1 MYRKK
6 GLKKVMLFGLTLWFA
21 GVGLRQ
27 DVAHVYAS
35 ETPNDSD
42 SLSTSQ
48 TTNDSKRTPTQES
61 SDTLDSSMPKIAPQ
75 IEGQSPSL
83 VRAAPTLVKTP
94 TSVVQKV
101 ARAATTYKIQDL
113 IDQGVIKT
121 TVAWGLYSQ
130 SEDDVAQGYTG
141 TYYPESI
148 EFSVLPNDVLQPGDT
163 ISFGV
168 LRYTGKLSGQGPV
181 TMGSVSLK
189 DLGQYDGKSLVLGSQ
204 YVPGKAVDVSSK
216 LPKSSGG
223 VATLTTEQSPDYT
236 AAYAGSTINGTKSSV
251 TVIPATHFNGFQVTK
266 SAVGSDKKG
275 TLTLSGY
282 TKDQTYFQ
290 SALDGVPNLKG
301 VPTENYVRIYRI
313 DKASAQ
319 NINKV
324 TFDLKTYMPALMP
337 DGQHM
342 AAKAGTTGP
351 MLFIKAPAAVP
362 INNSGSVAAD
372 ASDDEII
379 TKTSPQTYGVLHNS
393 DGSMTLYLNYGNLTR
408 PYELPVET
416 ITKGVMNNSWEG
428 TQAGLDYALN
438 RLANNNYSALATST
452 FFTMN
457 ISFND
462 PSIENTVQAT
472 YKDTLNNTETINQS
486 SSPPSASTDGQTTI
500 KVHYVDQN
508 NKYIKPIETHY
519 GWPDVDQLQITPQDL
534 TIPGYTLDKA
544 NLPAGADPET
554 GALTLSYP
562 KAAGKV
568 DDILYHFTQ
577 NKQKINVTYIDD
589 TTGKQLAVDTM
600 SGVVD
605 ENSKYN
611 TQTKIAD
618 YVKQGYQLVSDETNG
633 ATLLFSDQDQSFTVH
648 LKHAIKAMP
657 DETKQVTRTIHYR
670 YQSGKQAAPD
680 SVDKITFTRHDQ
692 IDQVTNQSVGLTAW
706 QATNGKTSFAEQA
719 SPLIKGYTAD
729 QLMVPGV
736 ETVNQD
742 TPDSTTT
749 VTYTGQA
756 QKATVTY
763 QRSDNQTVVQVDQ
776 LTGITGEKSSYRT
789 TATLAALADKGYS
802 VIDDPY
808 PSDGLVFDDDVT
820 VDQNVTVLLKYNP
833 YYNRVYFKSV
843 PNEMDFGQHQLAN
856 HTESYQPT
864 LDQSLSI
871 QDERALGLT
880 WTLKAALVQPFVGS
894 ARNQPLTGDLTYQQ
908 ANEMPTLIT
917 AQSTIIASNTT
928 TSHEPVDISGQW
940 RNQLGPQLVVPVGGA
955 LIDRYSAQV
964 EWTLED
970 GVANN

>member
-1 MYRKK
+1 MVRKK
-6 GLKKVMLFGLTLWFA
+6 GLQKILLLGLTLWFF
-21 GVGLRQ
+21 GFDLRQ
-27 DVAHVYAS
+27 NVTHIYAMATQNNRD
-35 ETPNDSD
+35 EVPN
-42 SLSTSQ
+42 SQ
-48 TTNDSKRTPTQES
+48 IISDSKRISNQETNN
-61 SDTLDSSMPKIAPQ
+61 TLDSTVSKFDSQ

-83 VRAAPTLVKTP
+83 VSTTPILAKTP
-94 TSVVQKV
+94 TRVVQKV

-113 IDQGVIKT
+113 INQGVIKT
-121 TVAWGLYSQ
+121 TVTWGLYSQ

-141 TYYPESI
+141 TYYPENI
-148 EFSVLPNDVLQPGDT
+148 KFSVLPNSVLQPGDT
-163 ISFGV
+163 INFGI
-168 LRYTGKLSGQGPV
+168 LQYTGKLSGQGPV
-181 TMGSVSLK
+181 TMSSVLLK
-189 DLGQYDGKSLVLGSQ
+189 DLGEYNGKSLVLGSQ
-204 YVPGKAVDVSSK
+204 YVPDKAIDVSSA

-223 VATLTTEQSPDYT
+223 VATLTTAQSPDYT
-236 AAYAGSTINGTKSSV
+236 ATYAGSTINGTKSSV
-251 TVIPATHFNGFQVTK
+251 NVIPATHFNGFQVTK
-266 SAVGSDKKG
+266 AAVGSDKKG

-342 AAKAGTTGP
+342 AAKVGTTGP
-351 MLFIKAPAAVP
+351 ILFIKAPASVP
-362 INNSGSVAAD
+362 INNSGSVGAD

-438 RLANNNYSALATST
+438 RLSNTNYSALAAST

-457 ISFND
+457 IDFND

-472 YKDTLNNTETINQS
+472 YKDTLNNTETITQH

-519 GWPDVDQLQITPQDL
+519 GWPNVDQLQITPQDL
-534 TIPGYTLDKA
+534 TIPGYTLDKSRLPLGA
-544 NLPAGADPET
+544 NPDT

-562 KAAGKV
+562 KEAGKV
-568 DDILYHFTQ
+568 DDILYRFTQ
-577 NKQKINVTYIDD
+577 NKQKISVTYIDD
-589 TTGKQLAVDTM
+589 TTGNRLATDTM

-605 ENSKYN
+605 GNSKYN
-611 TQTKIAD
+611 TQTRLANYI
-618 YVKQGYQLVSDETNG
+618 KQGYQLVSDETNG

-648 LKHAIKAMP
+648 LKHVIKAMP
-657 DETKQVTRTIHYR
+657 DETKQVTRTIHYQ

-680 SVDKITFTRHDQ
+680 VVDKIVFIRHDQ
-692 IDQVTNQSVGLTAW
+692 IDQVTNQSIGFTAW
-706 QATNGKTSFAEQA
+706 QAINGTTAFTEQV
-719 SPLIKGYTAD
+719 SPVIKGYTAN
-729 QLMVPGV
+729 QLTVPGV
-736 ETVNQD
+736 ENVNQD
-742 TPDSTTT
+742 TADMTTT
-749 VTYTGQA
+749 VTYTGQV

-763 QRSDNQTVVQVDQ
+763 RRSDNQAIVQVDQ

-802 VIDDPY
+802 VLDNPY
-808 PSDGLVFDDDVT
+808 PDDGLVFDDDVT
-820 VDQNVTVLLKYNP
+820 VDQKVTVLLKYNP

-843 PNEMDFGQHQLAN
+843 PSELDFGQHQLTSK
-856 HTESYQPT
+856 TESYQPS
-864 LDQSLSI
+864 LNQSLSI
-871 QDERALGLT
+871 QDERALGSR
-880 WTLKAALVQPFVGS
+880 WRLKAALVRPFIGD
-894 ARNQPLTGDLTYQQ
+894 ARKQPLTGDLIYQQ
-908 ANEMPTLIT
+908 ANQMPTLIT
-917 AQSTIIASNTT
+917 TESTIIASKTT
-928 TSHEPVDISGQW
+928 TSHDPVDISGQW
-940 RNQLGPQLVVPVGGA
+940 RDQLGPQLVVPVGGA
-955 LIDRYSAQV
+955 LVDQYSAQV